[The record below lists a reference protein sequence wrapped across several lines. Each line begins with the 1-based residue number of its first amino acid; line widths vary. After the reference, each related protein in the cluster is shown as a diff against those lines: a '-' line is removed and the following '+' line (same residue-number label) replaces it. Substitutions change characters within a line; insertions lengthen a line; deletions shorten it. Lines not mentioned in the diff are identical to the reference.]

1 MQHGTRVRRLTPTR
15 RGIALA
21 AASIVCG
28 VVGVVAGWSAF
39 LGLAAAGLAL
49 LMLGVALVAG
59 RATVDVLLP
68 HAVRV
73 ERGAP
78 GHVALEI
85 AGNGLAHR
93 SPTYLGDGTNRAPI
107 EIKGTSATC
116 PIDVPTRSRGVFVR
130 GPYTVER
137 IDMFGMWVW
146 HVTQTRPLEVLVVP
160 RISSL
165 SPAFITQAVTEAGQT
180 SAGSSTVSTLRE
192 YVVGDELRQI
202 HWRTSARTGT
212 LMVRQYVDVTRPM
225 LVVLVDIDPANYA
238 SMDDLDDAV
247 DLAASIAVANVGLPV
262 EVHTSTGLHASM
274 SAGRTAMLEMLAR
287 AVPGPG
293 QVRPKAGL
301 VIVVDAHL
309 LGRSR

>member
-1 MQHGTRVRRLTPTR
+1 V
-15 RGIALA
+15 A
-21 AASIVCG
+21 
-28 VVGVVAGWSAF
+28 AGWSTF
-39 LGLAAAGLAL
+39 LGLAAAGLTLLAL
-49 LMLGVALVAG
+49 TVVLVAG
-59 RATVDVLLP
+59 RSTVDVLLP

-78 GHVALEI
+78 GRVALEI
-85 AGNGLAHR
+85 VGAGLAHR
-93 SPTYLGDGTNRAPI
+93 SPTYLGDGMSRAPI
-107 EIKGTSATC
+107 VITGSSATC
-116 PIDVPTRSRGVFVR
+116 PIDVPTRSRGAFVL

-137 IDMFGMWVW
+137 IDMFGLWVW
-146 HVTQTRPLEVLVVP
+146 HVMRMQALEVLVLP

-165 SPAFITQAVTEAGQT
+165 SPAFITQAVTEAGQA

-225 LVVLVDIDPANYA
+225 LVVLVDIDPAHYA

-247 DLAASIAVANVGLPV
+247 DLAASIAVANVGMPV

-301 VIVVDAHL
+301 VIVVDAQL
-309 LGRSR
+309 LGRPR